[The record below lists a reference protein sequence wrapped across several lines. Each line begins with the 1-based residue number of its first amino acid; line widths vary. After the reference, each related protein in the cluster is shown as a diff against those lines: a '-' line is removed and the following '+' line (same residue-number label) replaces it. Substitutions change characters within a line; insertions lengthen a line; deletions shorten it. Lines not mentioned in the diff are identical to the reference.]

1 MRLVITTIAS
11 LMLMACQPLT
21 PPPRAELMVPDTFS
35 SAVAAEGVVGAER
48 WWLDFNDPQLN
59 QLQTRL
65 FSDNLNLRQAFLRL
79 DQLEARQRTA
89 QAGLFPSLNLNA
101 NGRREQTV
109 SQTGTENQ
117 TSAGR
122 LTVAA
127 AYEVDLWQRLRHR
140 TAAAELR
147 LLAGEDEVRTLLLSL
162 STRLAE
168 LYFIG
173 VEQRAQLDLLE
184 QRLHHN
190 QELVRIIAE
199 RYQSGLAA
207 ASELYQAQQNL
218 AQMEAQIPLFE
229 TTLNQ
234 TSNAMA
240 LLLGQPP
247 GSVQI
252 ERQQLPALTSLID
265 IGLPATLLNR
275 RPDVSAALLELEAA
289 DRDLAAAV
297 ADRLPRL
304 DLSANIG
311 RSITRLSSG
320 DVTGTFWSLALGLTQ
335 PLIDGGRLKAASDLQ
350 QAIRDEK
357 QLASQLKI
365 LTAIEEVESALLA
378 EQGSSR
384 RDHLLEQQQLL
395 NDNVLKIRTENY
407 LLGLT
412 DSLELLRSEMAQ
424 LDVRS
429 QQLSNQRQWVS
440 HRIALIRALGGHWM
454 DEELQHN
461 RGQVKSHPST
471 PRQQARQS
479 GALIRAI
486 GQEPGWV
493 VEVLPAST
501 LLVTDY
507 GQNRQEFPESVVT
520 QATDGKSIR
529 YQINGHPQQIE
540 LLVTKTACQDSMSGE
555 HFPAQASLIINDQ
568 NFNGCADIFP

>member
-1 MRLVITTIAS
+1 MRQVTIIIVS
-11 LMLMACQPLT
+11 LMLMACQSLV
-21 PPPRAELMVPDTFS
+21 PPKAELTVPNTYS
-35 SAVAAEGVVGAER
+35 SIVAADGVTVTER
-48 WWLDFNDPQLN
+48 WWLDFGDPQLN
-59 QLQTRL
+59 ELQARL
-65 FSDNLNLRQAFLRL
+65 FTDNLTLRQAFLRL

-101 NGRREQTV
+101 SVRREQTV
-109 SQTGTENQ
+109 NQTGSENQ

-127 AYEVDLWQRLRHR
+127 AYELDLWQRLRHR
-140 TAAAELR
+140 AAAAELR
-147 LLAGEDEVRTLLLSL
+147 FLAGEDEIRTLLLSL
-162 STRLAE
+162 SSRLAE

-184 QRLHHN
+184 RRLHHN

-207 ASELYQAQQNL
+207 ATELYQAQQNL
-218 AQMEAQIPLFE
+218 AQMEVQIPLFE

-234 TSNAMA
+234 TSNAIA

-247 GSVQI
+247 GSVLI
-252 ERQQLPALTSLID
+252 ERRQLPTLTDVID

-289 DRDLAAAV
+289 DRELAAAV

-304 DLSANIG
+304 DLTANIG

-365 LTAIEEVESALLA
+365 LTAIEEVESALIA

-384 RDHLLEQQQLL
+384 RDNFLEQQQLL
-395 NDNVLKIRTENY
+395 NNNLLKIRTESY

-424 LDVRS
+424 LEVRS
-429 QQLSNQRQWVS
+429 QQLSNKRQWIS
-440 HRIALIRALGGHWM
+440 HRISLIRALGGEWM
-454 DEELQHN
+454 DEEIDQ
-461 RGQVKSHPST
+461 R
-471 PRQQARQS
+471 
-479 GALIRAI
+479 I
-486 GQEPGWV
+486 
-493 VEVLPAST
+493 T
-501 LLVTDY
+501 L
-507 GQNRQEFPESVVT
+507 
-520 QATDGKSIR
+520 
-529 YQINGHPQQIE
+529 
-540 LLVTKTACQDSMSGE
+540 
-555 HFPAQASLIINDQ
+555 
-568 NFNGCADIFP
+568 